1 MFFQKIVIYLLVV
14 KYLEIK
20 YSEGHTENLD
30 INKISV
36 EELLK
41 NLDIDPLE
49 VIVKRNDSIILDHE
63 TLGNNDTIQII
74 RVIHGG

>member
-1 MFFQKIVIYLLVV
+1 MS
-14 KYLEIK
+14 LEIK
-20 YSEGHTENLD
+20 FSENHIENMD
-30 INKISV
+30 ISSLTV

-49 VIVKRNDSIILDHE
+49 VIVKKDDRVILVDEIIKNKD
-63 TLGNNDTIQII
+63 NIQII